1 MAPLRVVSR
10 ERPEE
15 LSRFDLWNDP
25 AWQRFGQVR
34 SLTLG
39 DQTFTGRMEHGAL
52 GPISLCRITAA
63 AHRVEH
69 DAEALAGGSEAR
81 LKILIQVHGNC
92 EFHQGDKLVRLEAGD
107 FVLYDPASAYAVL
120 NPHAVEQIVLSVPAA
135 LLHVG
140 LGVPAQALGQR
151 LVGTSG
157 GARVALALLR
167 TAVAELPHCDDEA
180 AGHVVTMICRLLIG
194 AVREQIQATHAVPLK
209 LVLRTRVRDFIE
221 ANLTDPDLDVEMIA
235 SHLKCSKR
243 YLHAVFEDEGLT
255 VARYIWRR
263 RLESSKDEL
272 VNPNRLQRPMS
283 EVALAWGFSGIA
295 HFSRAF
301 KQEFGAPPSE
311 FRKRPARTT

>member
-25 AWQRFGQVR
+25 AWQRFGHVR
-34 SLTLG
+34 SLSLG
-39 DQTFTGRMEHGAL
+39 DETFTGRMELGAL
-52 GPISLCRITAA
+52 GLISLCRITAA

-69 DAEALAGGSEAR
+69 DAEALVGGSEAR
-81 LKILIQVHGNC
+81 LKILIQVHGSS
-92 EFHQGDKLVRLEAGD
+92 EFQQGDKLVCLDAGD
-107 FVLYDPASAYAVL
+107 FVLYDPASAYSVL
-120 NPHAVEQIVLSVPAA
+120 NPHAVEQIVMSVPAA
-135 LLHVG
+135 LLPVG
-140 LGVPAQALGQR
+140 RGVSAQALGQR
-151 LVGTSG
+151 LMGASG
-157 GARVALALLR
+157 SARLALALLR
-167 TAVAELPHCDDEA
+167 TTLAELPHCDDDA

-194 AVREQIQATHAVPLK
+194 AVREQTQPMHAVPLK

-221 ANLTDPDLDVEMIA
+221 SNLTDPELDVETIA
-235 SHLKCSKR
+235 SHLNCSKR
-243 YLHAVFEDEGLT
+243 YLHKVFEDDGLT

-263 RLESSKDEL
+263 RLECSKDEL

-311 FRKRPARTT
+311 FRKRPTCSG